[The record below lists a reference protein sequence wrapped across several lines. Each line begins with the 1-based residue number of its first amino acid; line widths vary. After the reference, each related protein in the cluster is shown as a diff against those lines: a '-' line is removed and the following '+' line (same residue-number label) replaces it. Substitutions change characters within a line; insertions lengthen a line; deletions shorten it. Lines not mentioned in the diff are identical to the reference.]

1 MASGGGD
8 FASAKKKVLVIGAG
22 GREHAICWKLAR
34 SDRVAAVYALPGSPG
49 IAAVPKLHLVSDV
62 SVKDF
67 NAIVSWCKRNQID
80 LVAVGPEDPLADG
93 LADVLRAAGVKCFGP
108 GQRGAQIEADKNW
121 SKDFMHRHGI
131 PTARYASFTDA
142 DEAKAF
148 IRQAPY
154 QALVVK
160 AAGLAAGKGVIVAET
175 IDEACAAVDDILG
188 EKKFG
193 AAGNVVVV
201 EEKLSGEE
209 VSVLAF
215 VDSRTVRVMLPAQDH
230 KRLLD
235 QDRGPNTGGMGAYCP
250 CPIIQPPQLELVV
263 REVLQRAVD
272 GLREEGIQYNGVLY
286 AGMML
291 TPSGPKTLEF
301 NCRFG
306 DPETQVI
313 LPLLESDLYGV
324 MEATCDNRLHE
335 ISLKFRAG
343 LTAVGVVMASRG
355 YPETSTKGCVIEGLD
370 TVAARPEHLVFHSG
384 VARNERGEFVTNG
397 GRVLIGVVLHTDLK
411 QTAALATAACSTISF
426 DGSQHRLDIAQKA
439 FKHVSLSYKSSGVDI
454 DAGDALVQRIKP
466 LARGTNRP
474 GVIGGLGGFG
484 GLFRLN
490 DATYTDRRGKQVR
503 YGDPVLVQ
511 GTDGVGTKLKLAETL
526 NCWDTIGIDLV
537 AMCANDV
544 LCAGA
549 EPLAFLDYIACGRL
563 EVPTAALIVKGIAE
577 GCRETNCAL
586 LGGETAEMPSMYAP
600 GKYDLAGYCVGVV
613 EADQILPRMD
623 RIREG
628 DLVVGLPSS
637 GVHSNGFS
645 LVNKILETTRT
656 KLTDR
661 APFGE
666 DGCSSFGEELLTP
679 TRLYV
684 APVLPL
690 LRQTD
695 TVRALAHIT
704 GGGLVENVP
713 RVLPE
718 GLAVEVDFD
727 VVDIPPIF
735 GWLAAAGNVTERE
748 MLRTF
753 NCGIGLVLIVDGT
766 DVSWKDKLAGQG
778 AVVLGKVTRRK
789 AGGEQVLVKNFS
801 VAIERAAKPYRK
813 EFPLEQASNGPAKR
827 AQSISYKDSGV
838 DISAGDDLV
847 QRIKPFAKSTTR
859 PGVMGGLGGF
869 GGLYRLRD
877 AGLNHLTDPILVL
890 GTDGVGTKLKIAQDS
905 HRHRTVGIDLVAM
918 CVNDI
923 ICNGADPVNFLD
935 YYACGSLDVPV
946 AAQVI
951 EGIADGCRQGGSA
964 LLGGETAEM
973 PGMYAPGV
981 YDLAGFSLGIVEQRK
996 MLPRVDTICPGDV
1009 IIGLP
1014 SSGVHSNG
1022 FSLVHKILEFNG
1034 LTLTDVA
1041 PFSATG
1047 KTFAEELLV
1056 PTKIYVR
1063 ELQPLLAD
1071 EGGLVKALAHI
1082 TGGGFTENIPRVLP
1096 ADAAAFLDLADLHVL
1111 PIFGWLARAGN
1122 VTPEEMLR
1130 TFNCGI
1136 GMMLV
1141 VATEHRETVLER
1153 LEPFGGRMLGTI
1165 VKKSDPLG
1173 GRVIVR
1179 GFEETLRKAQFTC
1192 VLPKKRIAVLI
1203 SGSGSNLQALIDATR
1218 STAFGIRGEIALVVS
1233 NKDGVLGLERAAKA
1247 GIPSKVILHK
1257 NYTTRELFDEA
1268 VSKVL
1273 AEERIELVC
1282 LAGFMRILSEA
1293 FVKRWKGRLI
1303 NIHPAL
1309 LPKHKGTHAQRQA
1322 LAAGDLE
1329 SGCTVHFVDEGVDTG
1344 AIILQHRVPILR
1356 QDTEEALTERI
1367 HRAEHRAYPEALR
1380 LVANDIATLGVD
1392 GQVQWS

>member
-1 MASGGGD
+1 MASVGD
-8 FASAKKKVLVIGAG
+8 FASKKKVLVIGSG
-22 GREHAICWKLAR
+22 GREHAICWKLSR

-49 IAAVPKLHLVSDV
+49 IAAVPKLHQVSDV

-67 NAIVSWCKRNQID
+67 NAIVTWCKRNQID

-93 LADVLRAAGVKCFGP
+93 LGDVLRAAGVKCFGP
-108 GQRGAQIEADKNW
+108 GKRGAQIEADKNW

-131 PTARYASFTDA
+131 PTARYASFTEA
-142 DEAKAF
+142 NEAKAF

-160 AAGLAAGKGVIVAET
+160 AAGLAAGKGVIVAES

-188 EKKFG
+188 ERKFG
-193 AAGNVVVV
+193 AAGEVVVV

-250 CPIIQPPQLELVV
+250 CPIIKPAQLELVV

-291 TPSGPKTLEF
+291 TPNGPKTLEF

-313 LPLLESDLYGV
+313 LPLLETDLYEV
-324 MEATCDNRLHE
+324 MDATCDNRLHE
-335 ISLKFRAG
+335 INLKFRAG
-343 LTAVGVVMASRG
+343 LSAVGVVMASKG
-355 YPETSTKGCVIEGLD
+355 YPETSTKGCVIKGLD

-384 VARNERGEFVTNG
+384 VAKNDRDEFVTNG
-397 GRVLIGVVLHTDLK
+397 GRVLIGVVLHSDLK
-411 QTAALATAACSTISF
+411 QAAALATAACSTINF
-426 DGSQHRLDIAQKA
+426 EGSQHRLDIAQKA
-439 FKHVSLSYKSSGVDI
+439 FKHLSLSYKSSGVDI

-490 DATYTDRRGKQVR
+490 DVR
-503 YGDPVLVQ
+503 YKDPVLVQ
-511 GTDGVGTKLKLAETL
+511 GTDGVGTKLKIAEAL

-613 EADQILPRMD
+613 EADQILPRVD
-623 RIREG
+623 RIKAG
-628 DLVVGLPSS
+628 DLVIGLPSS

-645 LVNKILETTRT
+645 LVNKILETTGT

-666 DGCSSFGEELLTP
+666 DDCSSFGDELLTP

-713 RVLPE
+713 RVLSKE
-718 GLAVEVDFD
+718 LAVEVDFSE
-727 VVDIPPIF
+727 VVIPPIF
-735 GWLAAAGNVTERE
+735 GWLAAAGNVTECE

-753 NCGIGLVLIVDGT
+753 NCGIGMVLIVDGT
-766 DVSWKDKLAGQG
+766 DGTWKEKLAGQG
-778 AVVLGKVTRRK
+778 AVLLGKVTPRK
-789 AGGEQVLVKNFS
+789 SATEQQVVVHNFS
-801 VAIERAAKPYRK
+801 VAIERSAAPYRNK
-813 EFPLEQASNGPAKR
+813 FPVKPSSGSAKTAS
-827 AQSISYKDSGV
+827 SISYKDSGV
-838 DISAGDDLV
+838 DITA
-847 QRIKPFAKSTTR
+847 
-859 PGVMGGLGGF
+859 
-869 GGLYRLRD
+869 GLYRLRD
-877 AGLNHLTDPILVL
+877 AALRELNDPILVL

-905 HRHRTVGIDLVAM
+905 HRHGTVGIDLVAM

-935 YYACGSLDVPV
+935 YYACGKLNVPV

-951 EGIADGCRQGGSA
+951 EGIAEGCRQGGSA

-981 YDLAGFSLGIVEQRK
+981 YDLAGFSLGIVEQSR
-996 MLPRVDTICPGDV
+996 MLPKVDTVCPGDV

-1034 LTLTDVA
+1034 LTLNDVA

-1063 ELQPLLAD
+1063 ELQPLLAED
-1071 EGGLVKALAHI
+1071 GLVKALAHI

-1096 ADAAAFLDLADLHVL
+1096 ADVAAFLDLAEMHVL

-1122 VTPEEMLR
+1122 VTAEEMLR

-1141 VATEHRETVLER
+1141 VPTEHRDTVLER

-1165 VKKSDPLG
+1165 VRRTDPLG
-1173 GRVIVR
+1173 GRVIVH
-1179 GFEETLRKAQFTC
+1179 GFEETLQQAKVTC
-1192 VLPKKRIAVLI
+1192 TLPKKRIAVLI

-1218 STAFGIRGEIALVVS
+1218 NTAFGIRGEIVLVVS
-1233 NKDGVLGLERAAKA
+1233 NKDGVFGLERAAKA

-1257 NYTTRELFDEA
+1257 NYATRELFDEA
-1268 VSKVL
+1268 VSKALVE
-1273 AEERIELVC
+1273 ARIELVC

-1293 FVKRWKGRLI
+1293 FVKRWKGKLI

-1356 QDTEEALTERI
+1356 NDTEETLTERI

-1380 LVANDIATLGVD
+1380 LVANQTVTLSGE
-1392 GQVQWS
+1392 GQVVWN

>member
-1 MASGGGD
+1 MVQDSGTL
-8 FASAKKKVLVIGAG
+8 KKVLVIGGG
-22 GREHAICWKLAR
+22 GREHAICWKMAR
-34 SDRVAAVYALPGSPG
+34 SERVETVYALPGSPG
-49 IAAVPKLHLVSDV
+49 IAAVPKVQLVADV
-62 SVKDF
+62 GVK
-67 NAIVSWCKRNQID
+67 NHSAIVAWCKQHQID

-93 LADVLRAAGVKCFGP
+93 LADVLQAAGIKCFGP
-108 GQRGAQIEADKNW
+108 GRRGAQIEADKNW

-142 DEAKAF
+142 SEAKAF
-148 IRQAPY
+148 IRSAPY
-154 QALVVK
+154 AALVVK
-160 AAGLAAGKGVIVAET
+160 ASGLAAGKGVIVAET

-188 EKKFG
+188 EKRFG
-193 AAGNVVVV
+193 AAGEVVVV

-215 VDSRTVRVMLPAQDH
+215 VDARTVRVMLPAQDH

-235 QDRGPNTGGMGAYCP
+235 NDRGPNTGGMGAYCP
-250 CPIIQPPQLELVV
+250 CPIIKPAQMELVV

-272 GLREEGIQYNGVLY
+272 GLRAEGIKYNGVLY

-291 TPSGPKTLEF
+291 TPNGPKTLEF

-313 LPLLESDLYGV
+313 LPLLESDLYEV
-324 MEATCDNRLHE
+324 MEATCDDRLHE
-335 ISLKFRAG
+335 INLKFRVG
-343 LTAVGVVMASRG
+343 LSAVGVVMASRG
-355 YPETSTKGCVIEGLD
+355 YPETSTKGCVIKGLD
-370 TVAARPEHLVFHSG
+370 AVAARPEHLVFHSG

-397 GRVLIGVVLHTDLK
+397 GRVLIGVVLHSDLK
-411 QTAALATAACSTISF
+411 QAAALATSACTTAISF

-439 FKHVSLSYKSSGVDI
+439 FKHQSLSYKASGVDI

-474 GVIGGLGGFG
+474 GVVGGLGGFG

-490 DATYTDRRGKQVR
+490 DVTYTNREGKSVR
-503 YGDPVLVQ
+503 YSDPVLVQ
-511 GTDGVGTKLKLAETL
+511 GTDGVGTKLKLAEAL

-563 EVPTAALIVKGIAE
+563 EVPTAAMIVKGIAE

-586 LGGETAEMPSMYAP
+586 LGGETAEMPSMYEK

-613 EADQILPRMD
+613 EHDQILPRVD
-623 RIREG
+623 RIKEG
-628 DLVVGLPSS
+628 DLVIGLPSS

-645 LVNKILETTRT
+645 LVNRILERTGT

-666 DGCSSFGEELLTP
+666 DGCSTFGEELLTP
-679 TRLYV
+679 TALYV
-684 APVLPL
+684 APLLPL
-690 LRQTD
+690 LRQSD
-695 TVRALAHIT
+695 AVKALAHIT

-713 RVLPE
+713 RVLPD
-718 GLAVEVDFD
+718 GLAVEVDFSD
-727 VVDIPPIF
+727 VQIPPIF
-735 GWLAAAGNVTERE
+735 GWLAAAGNVSERE

-753 NCGIGLVLIVDGT
+753 NCGIGMVVIVSESDRTWKEKLSAHGAVLLGRVQRRARGT
-766 DVSWKDKLAGQG
+766 DQ
-778 AVVLGKVTRRK
+778 VV
-789 AGGEQVLVKNFS
+789 VKNFTQAITKVAAGYKPDKRS
-801 VAIERAAKPYRK
+801 VTA
-813 EFPLEQASNGPAKR
+813 
-827 AQSISYKDSGV
+827 ISYKDSGV
-838 DISAGDDLV
+838 DIGAGDELV
-847 QRIKPFAKSTTR
+847 QRIKPFAKSTNR

-869 GGLYRLRD
+869 GGLFRLRD
-877 AGLNHLTDPILVL
+877 TGMSLADPILVL
-890 GTDGVGTKLKIAQDS
+890 GTDGVGTKLKIAQDCNL
-905 HRHRTVGIDLVAM
+905 HGTVGVDLVAM

-923 ICNGADPVNFLD
+923 ICNGAEPLAFLD
-935 YYACGSLDVPV
+935 YYACGQLDVPV
-946 AAQVI
+946 AAKVI
-951 EGIADGCRQGGSA
+951 EGIAEGCRQGNSA

-973 PGMYAPGV
+973 PGMYAKGV
-981 YDLAGFSLGIVEQRK
+981 YDLAGFSLGIAERSR
-996 MLPRVDTICPGDV
+996 MLPRMDCICPGDV

-1022 FSLVHKILEFNG
+1022 FSLVHKILEFAG
-1034 LTLTDVA
+1034 HSYGDVA

-1056 PTKIYVR
+1056 PTRIYVR
-1063 ELQPLLAD
+1063 ELQALLA
-1071 EGGLVKALAHI
+1071 EGLVKALAHI

-1096 ADAAAFLDLADLHVL
+1096 AGVAAFLDLTEMHIP

-1122 VTPEEMLR
+1122 VTADEMLR

-1136 GMMLV
+1136 GMVLV
-1141 VATEHRETVLER
+1141 VATEHKHTVLER
-1153 LEPFGGRMLGTI
+1153 LRSAGGSALGTV

-1173 GRVIVR
+1173 QRVIVQ
-1179 GFEETLRKAQFTC
+1179 GFEDTLRMSQLTC
-1192 VLPKKRIAVLI
+1192 SLPKKRIAVLI

-1218 STAFGIRGEIALVVS
+1218 SSIFGIRGEVVLVVS
-1233 NKDGVLGLERAAKA
+1233 NKAGVFGLERAAQA

-1257 NYTTRELFDEA
+1257 DYSTRELFDAA
-1268 VSKVL
+1268 VSKL
-1273 AEERIELVC
+1273 LEKERIELVC
-1282 LAGFMRILSEA
+1282 LAGFMRILSEG
-1293 FVKRWKGRLI
+1293 FVKRWKGALI

-1309 LPKHKGTHAQRQA
+1309 LPRHKGIHAQRQA
-1322 LAAGDLE
+1322 LDAGDVE

-1344 AIILQHRVPILR
+1344 AIILQERVPILR
-1356 QDTEEALTERI
+1356 GDTEEALTERI
-1367 HRAEHRAYPEALR
+1367 HQAEHIAYPKALR
-1380 LVANDIATLGVD
+1380 LVANEVATLGQD
-1392 GQVQWS
+1392 GTLQWMS

>member
-1 MASGGGD
+1 MASVGD
-8 FASAKKKVLVIGAG
+8 FASKKKVLVIGSG
-22 GREHAICWKLAR
+22 GREHAICWKLSR

-49 IAAVPKLHLVSDV
+49 IAAVPKLHQVSDV

-67 NAIVSWCKRNQID
+67 NAIVTWCKRNQID

-93 LADVLRAAGVKCFGP
+93 LGDVLRAAGVKCFGP
-108 GQRGAQIEADKNW
+108 GKRGAQIEADKNW

-131 PTARYASFTDA
+131 PTARYASFTEA
-142 DEAKAF
+142 NEAKAF

-160 AAGLAAGKGVIVAET
+160 AAGLAAGKGVIVAES

-188 EKKFG
+188 ERKFG
-193 AAGNVVVV
+193 AAGEVVVV

-250 CPIIQPPQLELVV
+250 CPIIKPAQLELVV

-291 TPSGPKTLEF
+291 TPNGPKTLEF

-313 LPLLESDLYGV
+313 LPLLETDLYEV
-324 MEATCDNRLHE
+324 MDATCDNRLHE
-335 ISLKFRAG
+335 INLKFRAG
-343 LTAVGVVMASRG
+343 LSAVGVVMASKG
-355 YPETSTKGCVIEGLD
+355 YPETSTKGCVIKGLD

-384 VARNERGEFVTNG
+384 VAKNDRDEFVTNG
-397 GRVLIGVVLHTDLK
+397 GRVLIGVVLHSDLK
-411 QTAALATAACSTISF
+411 QAAALATAACSTINF
-426 DGSQHRLDIAQKA
+426 EGSQHRLDIAQKA
-439 FKHVSLSYKSSGVDI
+439 FKHLSLSYKSSGVDI

-490 DATYTDRRGKQVR
+490 DVTYKDRNGKQVR
-503 YGDPVLVQ
+503 YKDPVLVQ
-511 GTDGVGTKLKLAETL
+511 GTDGVGTKLKIAEAL

-613 EADQILPRMD
+613 EADQILPRVD
-623 RIREG
+623 RIKAG
-628 DLVVGLPSS
+628 DLVIGLPSS

-645 LVNKILETTRT
+645 LVNKILETTGT

-666 DGCSSFGEELLTP
+666 DDCSSFGDELLTP

-713 RVLPE
+713 RVLSKE
-718 GLAVEVDFD
+718 LAVEVDFSE
-727 VVDIPPIF
+727 VVIPPIF
-735 GWLAAAGNVTERE
+735 GWLAAAGNVTECE

-753 NCGIGLVLIVDGT
+753 NCGIGMVLIVDGT
-766 DVSWKDKLAGQG
+766 DGTWKEKLAGQG
-778 AVVLGKVTRRK
+778 AVLLGKVTPRK
-789 AGGEQVLVKNFS
+789 SATEQQVVVHNFS
-801 VAIERAAKPYRK
+801 VAIERSAAPYRNK
-813 EFPLEQASNGPAKR
+813 FPVKPSSGSAKTAS
-827 AQSISYKDSGV
+827 SISYKDSGV
-838 DISAGDDLV
+838 DITAGDDLV
-847 QRIKPFAKSTTR
+847 QKIKPFAKSTNR

-877 AGLNHLTDPILVL
+877 AALRELNDPILVL

-905 HRHRTVGIDLVAM
+905 HRHGTVGIDLVAM

-935 YYACGSLDVPV
+935 YYACGKLNVPV

-951 EGIADGCRQGGSA
+951 EGIAEGCRQGGSA

-981 YDLAGFSLGIVEQRK
+981 YDLAGFSLGIVEQSR
-996 MLPRVDTICPGDV
+996 MLPKVDTVCPGDV

-1034 LTLTDVA
+1034 LTLNDVA

-1063 ELQPLLAD
+1063 ELQPLLAED
-1071 EGGLVKALAHI
+1071 GLVKALAHI

-1096 ADAAAFLDLADLHVL
+1096 ADVAAFLDLAEMHVL

-1122 VTPEEMLR
+1122 VTAEEMLR

-1141 VATEHRETVLER
+1141 VPTEHRDTVLER

-1165 VKKSDPLG
+1165 VRRTDPLG
-1173 GRVIVR
+1173 GRVIVH
-1179 GFEETLRKAQFTC
+1179 GFEETLQQAKVTC
-1192 VLPKKRIAVLI
+1192 TLPKKRIAVLI

-1218 STAFGIRGEIALVVS
+1218 NTAFGIRGEIVLVVS
-1233 NKDGVLGLERAAKA
+1233 NKDGVFGLERAAKA

-1257 NYTTRELFDEA
+1257 NYATRELFDEA
-1268 VSKVL
+1268 VSKALVE
-1273 AEERIELVC
+1273 ARIELVC

-1293 FVKRWKGRLI
+1293 FVKRWKGKLI

-1356 QDTEEALTERI
+1356 NDTEETLTERI

-1380 LVANDIATLGVD
+1380 LVANQTVTLSGE
-1392 GQVQWS
+1392 GQVVWN

>member
-1 MASGGGD
+1 
-8 FASAKKKVLVIGAG
+8 
-22 GREHAICWKLAR
+22 
-34 SDRVAAVYALPGSPG
+34 
-49 IAAVPKLHLVSDV
+49 
-62 SVKDF
+62 
-67 NAIVSWCKRNQID
+67 
-80 LVAVGPEDPLADG
+80 
-93 LADVLRAAGVKCFGP
+93 
-108 GQRGAQIEADKNW
+108 
-121 SKDFMHRHGI
+121 
-131 PTARYASFTDA
+131 
-142 DEAKAF
+142 
-148 IRQAPY
+148 
-154 QALVVK
+154 
-160 AAGLAAGKGVIVAET
+160 
-175 IDEACAAVDDILG
+175 
-188 EKKFG
+188 
-193 AAGNVVVV
+193 
-201 EEKLSGEE
+201 
-209 VSVLAF
+209 
-215 VDSRTVRVMLPAQDH
+215 
-230 KRLLD
+230 
-235 QDRGPNTGGMGAYCP
+235 
-250 CPIIQPPQLELVV
+250 
-263 REVLQRAVD
+263 
-272 GLREEGIQYNGVLY
+272 
-286 AGMML
+286 
-291 TPSGPKTLEF
+291 
-301 NCRFG
+301 
-306 DPETQVI
+306 
-313 LPLLESDLYGV
+313 
-324 MEATCDNRLHE
+324 
-335 ISLKFRAG
+335 
-343 LTAVGVVMASRG
+343 
-355 YPETSTKGCVIEGLD
+355 
-370 TVAARPEHLVFHSG
+370 
-384 VARNERGEFVTNG
+384 
-397 GRVLIGVVLHTDLK
+397 
-411 QTAALATAACSTISF
+411 
-426 DGSQHRLDIAQKA
+426 
-439 FKHVSLSYKSSGVDI
+439 
-454 DAGDALVQRIKP
+454 
-466 LARGTNRP
+466 
-474 GVIGGLGGFG
+474 
-484 GLFRLN
+484 
-490 DATYTDRRGKQVR
+490 
-503 YGDPVLVQ
+503 
-511 GTDGVGTKLKLAETL
+511 
-526 NCWDTIGIDLV
+526 
-537 AMCANDV
+537 MCANDV

-613 EADQILPRMD
+613 EADQILPRVD
-623 RIREG
+623 RIRAG
-628 DLVVGLPSS
+628 DLVIGLPSS

-645 LVNKILETTRT
+645 LVNKILERTGT

-713 RVLPE
+713 RVLPAE
-718 GLAVEVDFD
+718 LAVEVDFSE
-727 VVDIPPIF
+727 VVIPPIF

-753 NCGIGLVLIVDGT
+753 NCGIGMVLIVDGT
-766 DVSWKDKLAGQG
+766 DGTWKERLAGEG
-778 AVVLGKVTRRK
+778 AVLLGKVTARK
-789 AGGEQVLVKNFS
+789 GDAEQQVVVRNFS
-801 VAIERAAKPYRK
+801 VAIERSAAPYRSK
-813 EFPLEQASNGPAKR
+813 FPVKPSSNGPAK
-827 AQSISYKDSGV
+827 QPSSISYKDSGV
-838 DISAGDDLV
+838 DITAGDDLV
-847 QRIKPFAKSTTR
+847 QRIKPFAKSTNR

-877 AGLNHLTDPILVL
+877 AGLKELNDPILVL

-905 HRHRTVGIDLVAM
+905 HRHTTVGIDLVAM

-935 YYACGSLDVPV
+935 YYACGKLDVPV

-951 EGIADGCRQGGSA
+951 EGIAEGCRQGGSA

-981 YDLAGFSLGIVEQRK
+981 YDLAGFSLGIVEQSR
-996 MLPRVDTICPGDV
+996 MLPKVDTVCPGDV

-1034 LTLTDVA
+1034 LTLNDVA

-1063 ELQPLLAD
+1063 ELQPLLAED
-1071 EGGLVKALAHI
+1071 GLVKALAHI

-1096 ADAAAFLDLADLHVL
+1096 ADVAAFLDLAEMHVL

-1122 VTPEEMLR
+1122 VTADEMLR

-1141 VATEHRETVLER
+1141 VATEHRDTVLER

-1165 VKKSDPLG
+1165 VKRTDPLG
-1173 GRVIVR
+1173 GRVIVN
-1179 GFEETLRKAQFTC
+1179 GFEETLQQAKATC
-1192 VLPKKRIAVLI
+1192 TLPKKRIAVLI

-1218 STAFGIRGEIALVVS
+1218 NTAFGIRGEIVLVVS
-1233 NKDGVLGLERAAKA
+1233 NKDGVFGLERAAKA

-1257 NYTTRELFDEA
+1257 NYATRELFDEA
-1268 VSKVL
+1268 VSKAL
-1273 AEERIELVC
+1273 TDARIDLVC
-1282 LAGFMRILSEA
+1282 LAGFMRILSES
-1293 FVKRWKGRLI
+1293 FVKRWKGALI

-1356 QDTEEALTERI
+1356 NDTEEALTERI
-1367 HRAEHRAYPEALR
+1367 HRAEHRAYPEAVR
-1380 LVANDIATLGVD
+1380 LVANQIVTLGGE
-1392 GQVQWS
+1392 GQVVWN